1 MARNMERR
9 DFLKKAGAVVAV
21 AAVAPH
27 ALKADDG
34 FMASQAENTDRVDD
48 FEITSDEVRDGIRY
62 VTAKTS
68 AKVCSSSFEL
78 QIRQKGNIL
87 LSYVCIKGCPGNSIG
102 VGRLVKGMK
111 VKDVISTLSGTLCGK
126 RGTSCPDQLA
136 RILEALK

>member
-1 MARNMERR
+1 MERR
-9 DFLKKAGAVVAV
+9 EFLRTAGVVAAV
-21 AAVAPH
+21 AAVTPQ
-27 ALKADDG
+27 ALLAEDG
-34 FMASQAENTDRVDD
+34 FLPSGQNSDRVDD
-48 FEITSDEVRDGIRY
+48 FEIVSDEVRDGIRY

-78 QIRQKGNIL
+78 QIRQKNDVL

-102 VGRLVKGMK
+102 IGRLVKGMK
-111 VKDVISTLSGTLCGK
+111 VKDVIKTLKGTLCGQ